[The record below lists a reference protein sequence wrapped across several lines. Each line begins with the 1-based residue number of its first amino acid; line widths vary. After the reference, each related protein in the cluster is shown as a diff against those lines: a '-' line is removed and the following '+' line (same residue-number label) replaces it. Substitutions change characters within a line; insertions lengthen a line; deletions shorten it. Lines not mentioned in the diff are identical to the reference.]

1 MKRILCD
8 INSFAFNQCLH
19 LVDETDHKLIHT
31 TFDELAPT
39 IAELVQNADIEHV
52 LLNGPMAETIDY
64 ELKYELGN
72 TYNLIKVEVVK

>member
-31 TFDELAPT
+31 TFDELAST
-39 IAELVQNADIEHV
+39 IAELVQNTDVEHV

-72 TYNLIKVEVVK
+72 TYNLIKVEVIK

>member
-52 LLNGPMAETIDY
+52 LLNGPI
-64 ELKYELGN
+64 
-72 TYNLIKVEVVK
+72 LII